1 MDRREEL
8 PGDWA
13 PSTGDRQF
21 MTRALQLARRGLTS
35 TDPNPR
41 VGCVLVREGRIVGEG
56 WHEYAGGPHAER
68 NALSRA
74 GELAKSATAY
84 VTLEPCCHTGRTGPC
99 TEALV
104 EAGVGRVVCAMTD
117 PNPLVAGQGFAALS
131 RAGIVVQTG
140 LFSAEA
146 ASLNPGFLMR
156 MQQKRPFV
164 RCKLA
169 MSLDGRTAMSSG
181 ESQWITGPAARR
193 DVQRLRA
200 RSSVILTG
208 VGTVLSDNPSL
219 TVRPE
224 ELGVATGDRPIRQP
238 LRVVLDPRLETP
250 PQATILESS
259 VAPTTLMASSG
270 WYSEDRARWIRKTG
284 AKVVPLPGG
293 QDSLDL
299 AAVMDY
305 LAMEEANEVL
315 LESGARLA
323 GAMLHANLIDEL
335 IIYLAP
341 TIMGSSA
348 RSLFDLDIRRMARRY
363 HLEIMDIRAVGGDW
377 RITAG
382 CVRR

>member
-1 MDRREEL
+1 
-8 PGDWA
+8 
-13 PSTGDRQF
+13 